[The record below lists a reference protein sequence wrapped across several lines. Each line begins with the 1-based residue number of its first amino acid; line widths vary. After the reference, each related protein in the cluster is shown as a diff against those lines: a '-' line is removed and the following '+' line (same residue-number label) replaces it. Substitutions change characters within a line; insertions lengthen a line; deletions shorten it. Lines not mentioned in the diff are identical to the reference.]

1 MKHLFLLCISLLL
14 SISVY
19 GQKDVYE
26 ARLKEYKSK
35 KEKIT
40 PNSQVVSDK
49 YAKSRLGLLFV
60 GLYQYGLLSLNL
72 NDVKSITLKS
82 SDGNTTTAYLDS
94 KGNPTKIIFSD
105 NFFFQFLYEEGLLRT
120 KGHRTLFADE
130 VTSYL
135 YDDNEI
141 FTKIEE
147 PLDKLSNTYYVYDS
161 AQFKDKY
168 LNYTHIYLSTDEIT
182 ESSALKK
189 GNQIVLTRKG
199 KNSEENFVFTLSNT
213 KNYLPISYYDYNGN
227 KGVVEE
233 KSPILWIE
241 TLGERITEYHWDN
254 NQRISKIVVTEGK
267 EKTVYTYEYEMY

>member
-1 MKHLFLLCISLLL
+1 MGKKRCM
-14 SISVY
+14 
-19 GQKDVYE
+19 
-26 ARLKEYKSK
+26 RLGLRNTKVK

-49 YAKSRLGLLFV
+49 YAKNRLGLLFV

-72 NDVKSITLKS
+72 NGVKSITLKS
-82 SDGNTTTAYLDS
+82 SDGNTATAYLDS
-94 KGNPTKIIFSD
+94 KGNPTKITFSD
-105 NFFFQFLYEEGLLRT
+105 NFFFQFLYEEGLLRAE
-120 KGHRTLFADE
+120 GRRTLFADE

-147 PLDKLSNTYYVYDS
+147 PLEKSSNTYYVYDS

-189 GNQIVLTRKG
+189 GNQIVLTRRG

-241 TLGERITEYHWDN
+241 TLDEKITEYHWDN
-254 NQRISKIVVTEGK
+254 NQRISKIVITEGK